1 MYKIVRFCFDDND
14 PDHHKVIK
22 TGLTLEEAQDH
33 CQRDDTR
40 EQGVWFD
47 GYYQEDLRVS
57 RQVGQSGLREAQASL
72 FFASNIYL
80 VRE

>member
-1 MYKIVRFCFDDND
+1 MYKIVRFCFDTNHL
-14 PDHHKVIK
+14 DHHKVIK
-22 TGLTLEEAQDH
+22 SGLTLEEAQDH

-57 RQVGQSGLREAQASL
+57 Q
-72 FFASNIYL
+72 
-80 VRE
+80 